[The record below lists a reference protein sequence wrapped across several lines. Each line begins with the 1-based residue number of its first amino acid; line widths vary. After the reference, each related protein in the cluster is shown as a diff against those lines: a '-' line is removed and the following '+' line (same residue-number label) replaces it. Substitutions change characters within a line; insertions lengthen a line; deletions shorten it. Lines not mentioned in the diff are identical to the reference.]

1 MQTGEMQRGF
11 EAQTRQMR
19 IDLEHERAQ
28 KRSASLLCVGC
39 ERHCVPSL
47 ALRTVRCGG
56 RMKAGM
62 AWRRLCSVTEL
73 RAADAERLLGAKMVP
88 C

>member
-28 KRSASLLCVGC
+28 KRSARYCALAASDTVCRRSLCV
-39 ERHCVPSL
+39 L
-47 ALRTVRCGG
+47 CG
-56 RMKAGM
+56 AG
-62 AWRRLCSVTEL
+62 V
-73 RAADAERLLGAKMVP
+73 G
-88 C
+88 

>member
-56 RMKAGM
+56 SDESRDGVASIVQRDRASRG
-62 AWRRLCSVTEL
+62 RR
-73 RAADAERLLGAKMVP
+73 
-88 C
+88 

>member
-28 KRSASLLCVGC
+28 KRSAPLRYCALAAS

-47 ALRTVRCGG
+47 ALRTERCGG
-56 RMKAGM
+56 RMKSRDGVD
-62 AWRRLCSVTEL
+62 C
-73 RAADAERLLGAKMVP
+73 AA
-88 C
+88 